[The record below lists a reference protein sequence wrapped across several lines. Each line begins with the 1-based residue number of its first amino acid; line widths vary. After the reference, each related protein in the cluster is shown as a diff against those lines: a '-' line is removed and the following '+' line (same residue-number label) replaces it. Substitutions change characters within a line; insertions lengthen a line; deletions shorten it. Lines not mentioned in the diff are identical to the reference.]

1 MEKDK
6 EKQKVQKL
14 KRSLKLDLPDAPP
27 DPSSTTKTTPDE
39 PTSGGSS
46 PFSRIESYKDREK
59 LFLSDLKDAIN
70 SSNYLSPVH
79 SPKDL
84 SYHSQNEDSGLGNK
98 SSDCDADTDLE
109 KECSEFINPLLH
121 RAGASVSAAL
131 STKGAIDQLDSLHR
145 LIDQFMTLQEQNLR
159 MTRRVKV
166 TNTLYGLKMMK
177 RQVSLRDLFLFL
189 SSASCIYIYFWYT
202 KNICRG

>member
-1 MEKDK
+1 MEK
-6 EKQKVQKL
+6 EKPIKVQKL

-27 DPSSTTKTTPDE
+27 DPSTLKTTPDE
-39 PTSGGSS
+39 PASNSSS

-59 LFLSDLKDAIN
+59 LFLSDLKEAIN
-70 SSNYLSPVH
+70 KSAHHTSPIQ

-84 SYHSQNEDSGLGNK
+84 SYNSQNEDSGLGNK
-98 SSDCDADTDLE
+98 SSECELDDAPDTDLE
-109 KECSEFINPLLH
+109 KECEEFINPLLN

-145 LIDQFMTLQEQNLR
+145 LIEQFMTLQEQNLR

-166 TNTLYGLKMMK
+166 TNTLYGLKIMK
-177 RQVSLRDLFLFL
+177 QQVSNTSNFFSIYNV
-189 SSASCIYIYFWYT
+189 SSA
-202 KNICRG
+202 